1 MDHANEILTYYGVWM
16 DPFNPRPDQI
26 RIDDVAHALSKLTRA
41 NGHIDRFYSVAQ
53 HSMNCE
59 KEAAA
64 RGYSRMLRLFCLL
77 HDASECYLSDVTRP
91 IKNRLPGYVEVEER
105 LQKMIFE
112 TLCGMQPTAEETKLI
127 GKVDDCL
134 LQHEFI
140 KLRGVKVFD
149 ETPCMAAACDF
160 SVADMDTVRIRF
172 LVRYRELAG
181 G

>member
-1 MDHANEILTYYGVWM
+1 MHHVDEILTYYGVWM
-16 DPFNPRPDQI
+16 DPFNPKPEQI
-26 RIDDVAHALSKLTRA
+26 RIDDITHALSKLTRA

-64 RGYSRMLRLFCLL
+64 RGYSRVVRLFCLL
-77 HDASECYLSDVTRP
+77 HDASECYLSDITRP
-91 IKNRLPGYVEVEER
+91 IKSRLPDYIEAEKR
-105 LQKMIFE
+105 LQGMIFE
-112 TLCGMQPTAEETKLI
+112 TLCGVQPTQEEAELVR
-127 GKVDDCL
+127 KVDDCL

-160 SVADMDTVRIRF
+160 ATANMDAVRIRF
-172 LVRYRELAG
+172 LSRYRELAG